1 MNKKDE
7 KNLEV
12 LKKNPTKTNHSK
24 KPLLHCSCLED
35 LSIDFAQHKELL
47 SSSLFVPTHSFLLA
61 EIGQHEQRV
70 NEHDYVIASNSR
82 SLDVPYHHSA
92 KEPIFTSNVSGVSL
106 EISHRAQMGLTTGA
120 LS

>member
-1 MNKKDE
+1 M
-7 KNLEV
+7 
-12 LKKNPTKTNHSK
+12 
-24 KPLLHCSCLED
+24 HCSYLED
-35 LSIDFAQHKELL
+35 SSIDLAQHKGQL
-47 SSSLFVPTHSFLLA
+47 SSNLSVPIHSFLLF

-70 NEHDYVIASNSR
+70 NEHDYVITSNSR

-106 EISHRAQMGLTTGA
+106 EISHRVQGLTTGA